1 MHIRVVHRQALALI
15 AGAATFVPQN
25 ALAMGGE
32 GIAEAVVV
40 LAFWVVVWLVAC
52 LASLFVKSQD
62 KTIGVAIWIVW
73 FSFPLWLIWV
83 FIEHEYIEPV
93 QRKVNYEIGE
103 EIRKNAGEAF
113 MSLCENH
120 LPAATKIIQTTDS
133 RRPKSIYVDQPD
145 ELYGPD
151 ISLKLATCISKESGA
166 LCNDL
171 GVEFIEW
178 AWLHSP
184 GFSPCKNGEN
194 PENSQCLPEYKRYD
208 FAKQKFSVSDIAE
221 PVSNYTV
228 KVDVPKRQAGK
239 NGFGV
244 EEIRRYQV
252 TLLSNQT
259 QQALAKTEILMG
271 WTGGAPCPNP
281 ENEIAKMISQ
291 VFPKK

>member
-1 MHIRVVHRQALALI
+1 
-15 AGAATFVPQN
+15 
-25 ALAMGGE
+25 MGGE
-32 GIAEAVVV
+32 VIAEAVVI
-40 LAFWVVVWLVAC
+40 LAFWAVVWLVAC
-52 LASLFVKSQD
+52 LLSLFVKSQD
-62 KTIGVAIWIVW
+62 KTVGFVIWIVW
-73 FSFPLWLIWV
+73 LSFPLWLAWL
-83 FIEHEYIEPV
+83 FIGHGYIEPAH
-93 QRKVNYEIGE
+93 RKVDYERGE
-103 EIRKNAGEAF
+103 EIKKIAGQAF

-120 LPAATKIIQTTDS
+120 LPAATKIIQPSDS

-171 GVEFIEW
+171 GFEFIEW

-194 PENSQCLPEYKRYD
+194 PKNNQCLPEYKRYE

-228 KVDVPKRQAGK
+228 KVDVPTKQAGK
-239 NGFGV
+239 NGFGL

-259 QQALAKTEILMG
+259 QQALAKTEILMS

-281 ENEIAKMISQ
+281 ENEIAKMITQ